1 MEKKMEYMSKKDK
14 QKIMEKGIKDVMQS
28 EKQKMYE
35 HFSSVATTYGGM
47 RTTDEEHIIYI
58 AETLKHMDNIV
69 AADIGCGDGRY
80 DVLLFKH
87 LNNLHL
93 TCVDIND
100 SMLEQTSLN
109 LSKEGITNY
118 QTIEAEAVILPLEES
133 SMDCLF
139 TFNTM
144 NHFNIPKFLH
154 EAARILKSGGLLL
167 IYTRTRSQNA
177 RNIWGRYFPKFCEK
191 ENRLPE
197 LDEIKNMLDSS
208 LHLERVKNFKFK
220 RNDSLQRLLKKA
232 RDRFYSVFSLYE
244 EKELDECI
252 RKFEQNVIDNFED
265 INNLEWIDEYSLLM
279 LKRDS

>member
-1 MEKKMEYMSKKDK
+1 MDCMSKEDK
-14 QKIMEKGIKDVMQS
+14 QKIIEKGIKEVKQS
-28 EKQKMYE
+28 EKQKMYD
-35 HFSSVATTYGGM
+35 HFSFVASTYGGM
-47 RTTDEEHIIYI
+47 RTTDEEMIIYI
-58 AETLKHMDNIV
+58 AEKLKDIDNIV
-69 AADIGCGDGRY
+69 AADIGCGEGRY

-87 LNNLHL
+87 INNLHL

-118 QTIEAEAVILPLEES
+118 QTIKAEAGILPMEES

-144 NHFNIPKFLH
+144 NHFDIPKFLH
-154 EAARILKSGGLLL
+154 EATRVLKSGGLLY
-167 IYTRTRSQNA
+167 IYTRTKSQNA

-191 ENRLPE
+191 ETRLPE

-208 LHLERVKNFKFK
+208 LYIQKVKDFKFK

-232 RDRFYSVFSLYE
+232 RERFYSVFSLYE
-244 EKELDECI
+244 EEELDESI
-252 RKFEQNVIDNFED
+252 KKFEQNMNDNFED
-265 INNLEWIDEYSLLM
+265 MNNLEWIDEYSLLI
-279 LKRDS
+279 LKRSN